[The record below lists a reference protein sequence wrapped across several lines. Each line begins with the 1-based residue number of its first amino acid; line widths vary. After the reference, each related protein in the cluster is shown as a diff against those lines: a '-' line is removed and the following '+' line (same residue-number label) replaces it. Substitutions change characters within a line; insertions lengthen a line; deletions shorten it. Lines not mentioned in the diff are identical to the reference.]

1 MDRLACRRISASFDA
16 IAVDR
21 IDLMVEGF
29 YRRLFERAPEVR
41 KLFKEDMTIQR
52 EHLAASIALV
62 ARNIEHLD
70 ILEESLMLLGAQ
82 HVGFGARPEH
92 YLTVRE
98 AMLEA
103 IGSALGSYWTDQLR
117 ADWYD
122 ALSQICTI
130 MLKGAAMVA
139 IEGVTRRAP

>member
-1 MDRLACRRISASFDA
+1 MDLAACRRVAASYETLAPRADA
-16 IAVDR
+16 MA
-21 IDLMVEGF
+21 EGF
-29 YRRLFERAPEVR
+29 YRRLFEMGPQLRA
-41 KLFKEDMTIQR
+41 LFPADMKIQR
-52 EHLAASIALV
+52 EHLAASVALV

-92 YLTVRE
+92 YLQVRE

-103 IGSALGSYWTDQLR
+103 IGAAIGTAWNDQLR

>member
-1 MDRLACRRISASFDA
+1 MDLAACRRVAASYEVLAPRADA
-16 IAVDR
+16 MA
-21 IDLMVEGF
+21 EGF
-29 YRRLFERAPEVR
+29 YRRLFEMSPQLRA
-41 KLFKEDMTIQR
+41 LFPADMTIQR
-52 EHLAASIALV
+52 EHLAASVALV

-92 YLTVRE
+92 YLKVRE

-103 IGSALGSYWTDQLR
+103 IGAAVGAAWNDQLR
-117 ADWYD
+117 SDWYD